1 MAGAQIDG
9 IADRVALVTGAA
21 GNFGRTVAVAL
32 VEAGAGVVL
41 ADRREAEEGLEVS
54 AALCAEAAPAATVVT
69 ATFDVTDPAAVEAE
83 LGSVAATTGPIRLLV
98 NNAGYQGVF
107 AGIRDYPL
115 DDLRLVLDVNVV
127 GVFAV
132 LQAVARQMIDAGG
145 GAVVNVG
152 SMAGVS
158 GAVNMPAY
166 SASKA
171 AVAGLTRA
179 AAKDLAAFG
188 IRVNTVSPGFIGP
201 GVMWDRQ
208 VAGQASTPSAVY
220 GDDVHTVAAQMI
232 GSVPLGR
239 YGSLDEVA
247 SAILFLLSDAAGFVT
262 GFELE
267 LSGGGR

>member
-1 MAGAQIDG
+1 MAGTPIDG
-9 IADRVALVTGAA
+9 IAGRTALVTGAA
-21 GNFGRTVAVAL
+21 GNFGRAIAVAL
-32 VEAGAGVVL
+32 VGAGADVVL
-41 ADRREAEEGLEVS
+41 ADRPEASSGLEVT
-54 AALCAEAAPAATVVT
+54 ARHCAGAAPESTIVT
-69 ATFDVTDPAAVEAE
+69 APFDVTDATAV
-83 LGSVAATTGPIRLLV
+83 ATEVNRATASTEPIRLLV

-107 AGIRDYPL
+107 ASIRDYPI
-115 DDLRLVLDVNVV
+115 DDLRTVLEVNVL

-132 LQAVARQMIDAGG
+132 LQAVSRQMIDAGG

-166 SASKA
+166 AASKA

-179 AAKDLAAFG
+179 AAKDLAEFG

-208 VAGQASTPSAVY
+208 VAGQAETPSRFY
-220 GDDVHTVAAQMI
+220 GDDVETVAAQMI

-247 SAILFLLSDAAGFVT
+247 AAIVFLLSDAAGFVT

>member
-1 MAGAQIDG
+1 MAGAPIDG
-9 IADRVALVTGAA
+9 IAGRTALVTGAA
-21 GNFGRTVAVAL
+21 GNFGRAIAVAL
-32 VEAGAGVVL
+32 VDAGAIVVL
-41 ADRREAEEGLEVS
+41 ADRHEAEPGLEET
-54 AALCAEAAPAATVVT
+54 AALCAKTGETVVT
-69 ATFDVTDPAAVEAE
+69 TTFDVTDTSAVDAE
-83 LGSVAATTGPIRLLV
+83 LGRVAGTIGPIRLLV
-98 NNAGYQGVF
+98 NNAGYQGMF
-107 AGIRDYPL
+107 ASIRDYPI
-115 DDLRLVLDVNVV
+115 DDLRVVLDVNVV

-132 LQAVARQMIDAGG
+132 LQAVARQMVDAGG

-152 SMAGVS
+152 SMAGVA

-166 SASKA
+166 AASKA

-179 AAKDLAAFG
+179 AAKDLAEFG

-208 VAGQASTPSAVY
+208 VAGQARTPSQFY
-220 GDDVHTVAAQMI
+220 GDDVDTVAAQMI

-247 SAILFLLSDAAGFVT
+247 AAIVFLLSDAAGFVT